1 MDFQLLN
8 VQVEKKY
15 SVERIIYIKILSI
28 TSFLLLIFLEDSQ
41 HIVEY
46 NVDYVGNDIN
56 DGENIPKPLITSSAY
71 DCGVECAKEPNC
83 VGFSWSDL
91 HRTGFEGN
99 CWMKSAMPEDAKM
112 AMDHVVSGFKPEV
125 NCNFFPNFKSSTM

>member
-8 VQVEKKY
+8 VQVKKY
-15 SVERIIYIKILSI
+15 SIESECTISKFSWGFV
-28 TSFLLLIFLEDSQ
+28 LISLENSQ

-99 CWMKSAMPEDAKM
+99 CWMKSSMPEDAKM
-112 AMDHVVSGFKPEV
+112 AMEHVVSGFKPEV